1 MAKRASDGELT
12 IRPLTPAHVGDLK
25 VVTAGTW
32 GSACWDLF
40 PRYTAKDK
48 SVFGGVPADTEER
61 RRAVVAR
68 LARRR
73 NAPGLIAYH
82 GREPVGWVA
91 IGPRFDFARIAASR
105 ATPPVDELAVWV
117 IPCITVRRGHR
128 GKGLAVAMI
137 RAAVAYA
144 VKFDAPAV
152 EAYPR
157 ADNSRL
163 HDDFVFFG
171 NEAMFRKAGFRQV
184 RGMLPDLPK
193 SWTPRVTMRQVVRKR
208 AAPGVRRVHAG
219 RPNADARP
227 RARRAASARPP
238 RSRGRLPSAGARRTG
253 SPRRTKAPAR

>member
-1 MAKRASDGELT
+1 MAKRASDSELA
-12 IRPLTPAHVGDLK
+12 IRPLTPAHVDDLK

-32 GSACWDLF
+32 GSTCWDLF

-61 RRAVVAR
+61 RRAVMAR

-73 NAPGLIAYH
+73 NAPGLIAYR

-117 IPCITVRRGHR
+117 IPCITVRRGNR

-137 RAAVAYA
+137 RAAVDYA
-144 VKFDAPAV
+144 ARFDAPAV

-184 RGMLPDLPK
+184 RGALPNTPK
-193 SWTPRVTMRQVVRKR
+193 SWVPRVTMRRVVRTR
-208 AAPGVRRVHAG
+208 AAPGAPRARRV
-219 RPNADARP
+219 RTSADAP
-227 RARRAASARPP
+227 RQVRRAASARPQ
-238 RSRGRLPSAGARRTG
+238 RSRRMLPSAGARRTG
-253 SPRRTKAPAR
+253 SVRRTRAPAR